1 MLNQLT
7 TTLDAGTQ
15 RNSPTIDRVLK
26 QMSSAPVVLYM
37 KGTPNFPQCG
47 FSAKVVA
54 ALRACNAAFAYVNVL
69 DDIEAR
75 EAVKIHSGWPTFPQL
90 YVDGE
95 LVGDADVAIQL
106 YRSGELR
113 QLLVSADAVH
123 PRDSRGVAVGF

>member
-1 MLNQLT
+1 MFNQLT
-7 TTLDAGTQ
+7 TTLDGGIQ
-15 RNSPTIDRVLK
+15 RISSIDRVLE

-37 KGTPNFPQCG
+37 KGTADFPQCG
-47 FSAKVVA
+47 FSKRVVA

-75 EAVKIHSGWPTFPQL
+75 EAVKLLSGWPTFPQL

-95 LVGDADVAIQL
+95 LVGDANIAVQL
-106 YRSGELR
+106 YESGELR

-123 PRDSRGVAVGF
+123 PRDSRGVAVAF

>member
-1 MLNQLT
+1 MFNQLT
-7 TTLDAGTQ
+7 TTLDGGTQ
-15 RNSPTIDRVLK
+15 RNSSTIDRVLE

-37 KGTPNFPQCG
+37 KGTADFPQCG
-47 FSAKVVA
+47 FSKRVVA

-75 EAVKIHSGWPTFPQL
+75 EAVKTFPQL

-95 LVGDADVAIQL
+95 LVGDADIAVQL
-106 YRSGELR
+106 YKSGELR

-123 PRDSRGVAVGF
+123 PRDSRGVAVAF

>member
-1 MLNQLT
+1 MFNQLT
-7 TTLDAGTQ
+7 TTRDAGTQ
-15 RNSPTIDRVLK
+15 RKSPTTDRVLK

-47 FSAKVVA
+47 FSEKVVA

-75 EAVKIHSGWPTFPQL
+75 EAVKLHSGWPTFPQL

>member
-1 MLNQLT
+1 MFNQLT
-7 TTLDAGTQ
+7 TTLDGGTQ
-15 RNSPTIDRVLK
+15 RNSSIDRVLE

-37 KGTPNFPQCG
+37 KGTADFPQCG
-47 FSAKVVA
+47 FSKRVVA

-75 EAVKIHSGWPTFPQL
+75 EAVKLLSGWPTFPQL

-95 LVGDADVAIQL
+95 LVGDADIAVQL
-106 YRSGELR
+106 YESGELR

-123 PRDSRGVAVGF
+123 PRDSRGVAVAF

>member
-1 MLNQLT
+1 MFNQLT
-7 TTLDAGTQ
+7 TTLDGGTQ
-15 RNSPTIDRVLK
+15 RNSSIDRVLE

-37 KGTPNFPQCG
+37 KGTADFPQCG
-47 FSAKVVA
+47 FSKRVVA

-75 EAVKIHSGWPTFPQL
+75 EAVKLLSGWPTFPQL

-95 LVGDADVAIQL
+95 LVGDADIAVQL
-106 YRSGELR
+106 YKSGELR

-123 PRDSRGVAVGF
+123 PRDSRGVAVAF

>member
-1 MLNQLT
+1 MFDQLK
-7 TTLDAGTQ
+7 TTLDGRTQ
-15 RNSPTIDRVLK
+15 RDSPTIDRVLE
-26 QMSSAPVVLYM
+26 QMSSAPAVLYM
-37 KGTPNFPQCG
+37 KGTPDIPQCG
-47 FSAKVVA
+47 FSEKVVA

-75 EAVKIHSGWPTFPQL
+75 EAVKLLSGWPTFPQL

-95 LVGDADVAIQL
+95 LVGDADIAIQL
-106 YRSGELR
+106 HESGELR

>member
-1 MLNQLT
+1 MFNQLT
-7 TTLDAGTQ
+7 TTLDGGIQ
-15 RNSPTIDRVLK
+15 RISSIDRVLE

-37 KGTPNFPQCG
+37 KGTADFPQCG
-47 FSAKVVA
+47 FSKRVVA

-75 EAVKIHSGWPTFPQL
+75 EAVKLLSGWPTFPQL

-95 LVGDADVAIQL
+95 LVGDADIAVQL
-106 YRSGELR
+106 YKSGELR

-123 PRDSRGVAVGF
+123 PRDSRGVAVAF

>member
-1 MLNQLT
+1 MFNQLT
-7 TTLDAGTQ
+7 TTLDGGTQ
-15 RNSPTIDRVLK
+15 RNSSIDRVLE

-37 KGTPNFPQCG
+37 KGTADFPQCG
-47 FSAKVVA
+47 FSKRVVA

-75 EAVKIHSGWPTFPQL
+75 EAVKLLSGWPTFPQL

-95 LVGDADVAIQL
+95 LVGDADIAVQL
-106 YRSGELR
+106 YESGELR

-123 PRDSRGVAVGF
+123 PRDSRGVAVVV

>member
-75 EAVKIHSGWPTFPQL
+75 EAVKLHSGWPTFPQL

-95 LVGDADVAIQL
+95 LVGDADIAIQL
-106 YRSGELR
+106 YISGELR

-123 PRDSRGVAVGF
+123 PRDARGVAVGF

>member
-1 MLNQLT
+1 MFNQLA
-7 TTLDAGTQ
+7 TTLDGGKQ
-15 RNSPTIDRVLK
+15 RNSLTIDRVLK

-47 FSAKVVA
+47 FSEKVVG

>member
-1 MLNQLT
+1 MFNQLT
-7 TTLDAGTQ
+7 TTLDGGTQ
-15 RNSPTIDRVLK
+15 RNSSIDRVLE

-37 KGTPNFPQCG
+37 KGTADFPQCG
-47 FSAKVVA
+47 FSKRVVA

-75 EAVKIHSGWPTFPQL
+75 EAVKLLSGWPTFPQL

-95 LVGDADVAIQL
+95 LVGDADIAVQL
-106 YRSGELR
+106 YESGELR

-123 PRDSRGVAVGF
+123 PRGVAVVV

>member
-1 MLNQLT
+1 MFNQLT
-7 TTLDAGTQ
+7 TTLDGGIQ
-15 RNSPTIDRVLK
+15 RISSIDRVLE

-37 KGTPNFPQCG
+37 KGTADFPQCG
-47 FSAKVVA
+47 FSKRVVA

-75 EAVKIHSGWPTFPQL
+75 EAVKLLSGWPTFPQL

-95 LVGDADVAIQL
+95 LVGDADIAVQL
-106 YRSGELR
+106 YESGELR

-123 PRDSRGVAVGF
+123 PRDSRGVAVAF

>member
-75 EAVKIHSGWPTFPQL
+75 EAVKLLSGWPTFPQL

-95 LVGDADVAIQL
+95 LVGDADIAIQL
-106 YRSGELR
+106 HESGELR